1 MLTAFQ
7 LRDQRLEQTPLEE
20 PAVPPEDAIWVD
32 LVSPTKEVRAAIE
45 RLYGVCL
52 PDEEDITEIEATA
65 RFFKHDDGLHIHSL
79 FLHDAEEPPV
89 NVSVAFILKGGRLF
103 TLHDQEL
110 STFRLFRLQAR
121 RQPGLI
127 RSALSI
133 LLALFTTKVD
143 RLADIL
149 ESVYTGLEAASRTVL
164 GQAESDM
171 ETLLEAIAK
180 YEDITGKARL
190 NLLDT
195 QRALSFILRNSKLSP
210 DQIEQVQDVLH
221 DIDSLLPHTAFLFDK
236 VNFLMG
242 AVQGFINIEQN
253 QTIKTFSIAAVVL
266 LPPTVV
272 ASLYGMNFK
281 YMPELSWTWGYPMAI
296 GLMVLSSIAP
306 YWYFK
311 RRGWL

>member
-7 LRDQRLEQTPLEE
+7 LRDQRLEQAQLEE
-20 PAVPPEDAIWVD
+20 PANPPEDAIWVD
-32 LVSPTKEVRAAIE
+32 LVSPTKEVRAEIE
-45 RLYGVCL
+45 HLYGVCL
-52 PDEEDITEIEATA
+52 PDEEDIAEIEATA
-65 RFFKHDDGLHIHSL
+65 RFFKDDDGLHIHSL

-89 NVSVAFILKGGRLF
+89 NVSVAFILKDERLF

-127 RSALSI
+127 RSAVSI

-171 ETLLEAIAK
+171 EALLEAIAK

-190 NLLDT
+190 SLLDT

-210 DQIEQVQDVLH
+210 DQIEQIQDVLR

-236 VNFLMG
+236 VNFLMD

-253 QTIKTFSIAAVVL
+253 QIIKIFSIAAVVL
-266 LPPTVV
+266 LPPTMV

-281 YMPELSWTWGYPMAI
+281 HMPELSWAWGYPFAI
-296 GLMVLSSIAP
+296 VLMILSGMAP